1 MNQYPSFFKG
11 CKTSRSIISING
23 MIPIARYLFARLIND
38 KWIISDG
45 KSKKFDKLFIH
56 KKWFD
61 ENHVDNHKES
71 IKISPN
77 IVHLDDYEK
86 FVGNDG
92 NLVEI
97 EVRGER
103 EYNKCYFKVKDI
115 IDGFGLKKLH
125 TTIIDHRYNGYMEN
139 IHYKYFYSEKSAIG
153 GKNTIKKLYLTY
165 KGLLRVLFA
174 SHKNTADKFLTWAT
188 ETLFVAQM
196 GTINQKNKLISNLL
210 GVSVEAVKAVFNK
223 TTHKI
228 PCIYLFSIGIVKKL
242 RKELNIDN
250 KYDDNDY
257 VYKWGMSIDLE
268 RRTKEHEKSYSK
280 LKGSKIELIL
290 YGFIDPQ
297 YVSEAETKVKY
308 TFESMDLKLDSDK
321 YNELTIIPKNKMK
334 YIKEQYELISRTY
347 MGHITELINKIKE
360 KGHEVI
366 FLKEKHEKELQ
377 IKENELLKEKYE
389 KELQIKENELLK
401 KELEIIILKHINK
414 RK

>member
-1 MNQYPSFFKG
+1 
-11 CKTSRSIISING
+11 
-23 MIPIARYLFARLIND
+23 
-38 KWIISDG
+38 
-45 KSKKFDKLFIH
+45 
-56 KKWFD
+56 
-61 ENHVDNHKES
+61 
-71 IKISPN
+71 
-77 IVHLDDYEK
+77 
-86 FVGNDG
+86 
-92 NLVEI
+92 
-97 EVRGER
+97 
-103 EYNKCYFKVKDI
+103 
-115 IDGFGLKKLH
+115 
-125 TTIIDHRYNGYMEN
+125 
-139 IHYKYFYSEKSAIG
+139 
-153 GKNTIKKLYLTY
+153 
-165 KGLLRVLFA
+165 
-174 SHKNTADKFLTWAT
+174 
-188 ETLFVAQM
+188 M

-250 KYDDNDY
+250 KYDDNNY

-297 YVSEAETKVKY
+297 YVSEAETK
-308 TFESMDLKLDSDK
+308 
-321 YNELTIIPKNKMK
+321 MK

-366 FLKEKHEKELQ
+366 FLNEKHEKELQ